1 MSECSYQVRSYKVKH
16 NYDVKWFLEAY
27 RWLLQRAIDETWKNI
42 AWKEKIVKRRRLI
55 PIIPKSSEFKRN
67 LRDSLLRNWVFC
79 AHYAD
84 SAIKQAYST
93 KVLEKKLFEGEKN

>member
-1 MSECSYQVRSYKVKH
+1 M
-16 NYDVKWFLEAY
+16 
-27 RWLLQRAIDETWKNI
+27 
-42 AWKEKIVKRRRLI
+42 I

-67 LRDSLLRNWVFC
+67 LRNSLLRNWDFC

-93 KVLEKKLFEGEKN
+93 KVLEEELLEGEKN